1 MEEIKI
7 TNQNV
12 ENENILNELETMM
25 LDELR
30 YYANK
35 ELTINAKAQRLAV
48 TDRICK
54 TANVIIAVENLK
66 ERQYMNRTERKESI
80 RKTKKIKS

>member
-1 MEEIKI
+1 M
-7 TNQNV
+7 
-12 ENENILNELETMM
+12 NENLLKNDNVLDELETMM
-25 LDELR
+25 LDELKF
-30 YYANK
+30 YTNK

-66 ERQYMNRTERKESI
+66 ERRYMNKTERKESI
-80 RKTKKIKS
+80 RKINKIKE